1 MTSELEDGAM
11 KMSTRGRYG
20 LRVMMELALHHGKG
34 PVPVETIANNQ
45 EISGKYIHNLMSSL
59 HSAGLARTVRGPK
72 GGYELARPPSEITAL
87 DAVEALE
94 GKNVLMECVADA
106 SSCRRA
112 GRCAARDIWCEV
124 ASSID
129 GVLRKITLAELA
141 NRQRSKQKEA
151 ATYSI

>member
-1 MTSELEDGAM
+1 VVATELPLHGYLYSTISIDILDIHAIMTSELEDGAM

-112 GRCAARDIWCEV
+112 GRCAQAAAI
-124 ASSID
+124 SS
-129 GVLRKITLAELA
+129 
-141 NRQRSKQKEA
+141 SPM
-151 ATYSI
+151 